1 MSFNQDDNDM
11 EDIGHERDAGQLD
24 DNKNPGQ
31 DDDDSTNGWT
41 YVTYKKKKDAERKE
55 SATSKSNFSPPNP
68 RKAGQM
74 IAGRILNS
82 SKMPKL
88 PEDDV
93 RVIIRPR
100 DGLNIR
106 ATCSASLDEAIY
118 EAAGLTRDDQLTI
131 CPNLTQNIVV
141 VSTPESATAERLR
154 RIKEIQIEGK
164 RHEVNAYVSA
174 PDDTAKG
181 IIRNVPPEIYTRI
194 PARSS
199 GYQ

>member
-74 IAGRILNS
+74 IAGGILNS

-88 PEDDV
+88 PEGRCESNHKTEGRTEYQGHV
-93 RVIIRPR
+93 L
-100 DGLNIR
+100 GL
-106 ATCSASLDEAIY
+106 A
-118 EAAGLTRDDQLTI
+118 
-131 CPNLTQNIVV
+131 
-141 VSTPESATAERLR
+141 R
-154 RIKEIQIEGK
+154 RS
-164 RHEVNAYVSA
+164 YL
-174 PDDTAKG
+174 
-181 IIRNVPPEIYTRI
+181 
-194 PARSS
+194 RSS
-199 GYQ
+199 RPYQG